1 MRPRGPGTSPR
12 APQVQFVGIF
22 TFNLAL
28 LWVLRDV
35 LFTDRDL
42 FLLINTS
49 LSFHPSVD
57 DYEQKFGDI
66 GREMFYKVMR
76 PTSHMPMMK

>member
-1 MRPRGPGTSPR
+1 MRPRGSGTSPR

-28 LWVLRDV
+28 LWVLRYL
-35 LFTDRDL
+35 LFAGL
-42 FLLINTS
+42 LLLINTS
-49 LSFHPSVD
+49 LSIHPSVD